1 MVPCSSC
8 GSATRDQDRFC
19 PTCGAALS
27 PPERVGAG
35 GLDDTVG
42 SYRLVGVIGSGASG
56 RVWLAYG
63 HEGVPVAIKALSPSL
78 VESAG
83 FLDRFRSEA
92 QIMAEMN
99 HPHVVRLH
107 EYLESSEGAWV
118 VMEYVEGS
126 SLRAVEDHAHLLRPE
141 QALGVLSG
149 ALSGLGYAHGL
160 GLVHGDLKPENI
172 LVDTGGDSK
181 LADFGQVV
189 SSGSAEPTLGGTPAY
204 MSPESARGRPLDP
217 RSDLYSAGVVLYEAL
232 AGRPPFR
239 ATNDLALLRM
249 QVHEAP
255 PPIEHLPPSVDLL
268 LRRSL
273 AKDPDLR
280 PQSADEFIAELD
292 EAARSGYGADWVA
305 RASVTALVAATTVV
319 VASLA
324 GSGPAISTG
333 ATVGGTQLGATTTG
347 TAGAQPLS
355 AAPTQASLATAPV
368 RKGLFQKL
376 GATKLGGL
384 IGAHPVASV
393 ALAGVLVAG
402 AAGGGVVVATKGT
415 APSTETPTTTSTVGT
430 SQPGT
435 QSTAG
440 TASVTPCAV
449 PSADFAGTSVGPSVL
464 PATTPTPAFLSL
476 PTKSQVY
483 GVPFP
488 SAPGY
493 LVAPSGFACTGTY
506 ASGDGAESVTVKSRS
521 SKAGEVDV
529 IFDAGGVGPNTDLAC
544 PYIPAVEAAD
554 NSFRGG
560 QASCTHPPGETITPI
575 SVGPSAAGTPISGAY
590 SRARSSARRDDGS
603 EYPRQWV
610 LGGDRRPLRRHGVR
624 QRDGSSGIGTGCL
637 LHPSNR

>member
-8 GSATRDQDRFC
+8 GSATGDQDRFC

-126 SLRAVEDHAHLLRPE
+126 SLRAVEDHAHLLGPE

-249 QVHEAP
+249 QVHEEP

-347 TAGAQPLS
+347 TAGATPLS

-402 AAGGGVVVATKGT
+402 AAAGGVVVATKGT
-415 APSTETPTTTSTVGT
+415 APSTETPTTTSTVG
-430 SQPGT
+430 SRKQER
-435 QSTAG
+435 
-440 TASVTPCAV
+440 
-449 PSADFAGTSVGPSVL
+449 GPSV
-464 PATTPTPAFLSL
+464 PFLL
-476 PTKSQVY
+476 
-483 GVPFP
+483 G
-488 SAPGY
+488 SAC
-493 LVAPSGFACTGTY
+493 S
-506 ASGDGAESVTVKSRS
+506 
-521 SKAGEVDV
+521 
-529 IFDAGGVGPNTDLAC
+529 
-544 PYIPAVEAAD
+544 
-554 NSFRGG
+554 
-560 QASCTHPPGETITPI
+560 QASLVRPKTHCYAVGGLSTRIDWFTSSPAPTAVLRGNPRRSQRAHCSHSGVVPI
-575 SVGPSAAGTPISGAY
+575 RDDVHCGRWWVRSVRRGVATALVTHNGGHAVDRRCHSQWRRTSSDVSCPSINLCLAVGSANVQTGAY
-590 SRARSSARRDDGS
+590 SDD
-603 EYPRQWV
+603 PA
-610 LGGDRRPLRRHGVR
+610 DRRSWRYMDACHATARLRTAGAVSCPAVSFCMIGGNGAGPLGHFVLR
-624 QRDGSSGIGTGCL
+624 
-637 LHPSNR
+637 